1 MLDKNEAEEVK
12 MKTLKTWEKAAVAA
26 SMALLLG
33 ACSHTHSP
41 EKTASAGE
49 APECP
54 ECDARLEAL
63 KSKEAMLAEKERA
76 LQARAEELAKQKSAA
91 PAPAAVAT
99 DDGHMLPP
107 NAKPGE
113 CYARVWVPPKYK
125 TITEKVVKKEAS
137 SRIEVIPAKYR
148 TVTKRVLV
156 KEAHE
161 KLKVVPAT
169 YKWVEERVLVR
180 PAGEK
185 IVTVPAKYET
195 ITEKVLV
202 KPAYTTWKKG
212 TGPIQR
218 IDEATGEIMCLVEI
232 PATYKTVTRR
242 VLKSPATTKKVPI
255 PAVYKTVRKRVVDK
269 PEHTVKVKV
278 PAKYKTVTV
287 KELVTPAQTKTIE
300 IPAVYT
306 TVTRKEKV
314 SDGHM
319 EWRSILCKTNMT
331 RGKVAEIQRAL
342 KAKGFDPGPIDG
354 VIGSQTM
361 AAVNAFQR
369 KNNLPVDKYL
379 NIETVKALGVS
390 PI

>member
-1 MLDKNEAEEVK
+1 
-12 MKTLKTWEKAAVAA
+12 MKTLKSWEKAAMAA

-33 ACSHTHSP
+33 ACSHSHSP
-41 EKTASAGE
+41 EDTASIGE
-49 APECP
+49 ATECP

-63 KSKEAMLAEKERA
+63 KSKEAALAEKERA
-76 LQARAEELAKQKSAA
+76 LQARAAELAEQKPAA
-91 PAPAAVAT
+91 PAQVAAS
-99 DDGHMLPP
+99 DGQMLPP

-113 CYARVWVPPKYK
+113 CYTRVWVPPKYK

-137 SRIEVIPAKYR
+137 SRIEVIPAKYK

-161 KLKVVPAT
+161 KLKVIPAT
-169 YKWVEERVLVR
+169 YKWVEERVLVK
-180 PAGEK
+180 PAGER

-195 ITEKVLV
+195 VTEKVLV
-202 KPAYTTWKKG
+202 RPAYTTWKKG

-218 IDEATGEIMCLVEI
+218 IDETTGEIMCLVEV
-232 PATYKTVTRR
+232 PATYKTVTRK
-242 VLKSPATTKKVPI
+242 VLKTPATTKKVPI
-255 PAVYKTVRKRVVDK
+255 PAVYKTVRKRVIDK
-269 PEHTVKVKV
+269 PAHTVPVKV
-278 PAKYKTVTV
+278 PAQYKTVKV
-287 KELVTPAQTKTIE
+287 RELVSPAQTKTIE
-300 IPAVYT
+300 IPAVYA
-306 TVTRKEKV
+306 TVTRKEKI

-342 KAKGFDPGPIDG
+342 KAKGFNPGPIDG
-354 VIGSQTM
+354 VIGSQTI

-390 PI
+390 PM

>member
-1 MLDKNEAEEVK
+1 
-12 MKTLKTWEKAAVAA
+12 MKTLKTWEKATMAA
-26 SMALLLG
+26 SVALLLG

-41 EKTASAGE
+41 EETASVGKAD
-49 APECP
+49 ECATC
-54 ECDARLEAL
+54 EARLEAL
-63 KSKEAMLAEKERA
+63 KSKEAALAEKERA
-76 LQARAEELAKQKSAA
+76 LQAKAEELAKQKTAA
-91 PAPAAVAT
+91 PAPMASA
-99 DDGHMLPP
+99 DGPMLPP

-113 CYARVWVPPKYK
+113 CYARAWVPPKYK

-137 SRIEVIPAKYR
+137 SRIEVIPAKYK

-169 YKWVEERVLVR
+169 YKWVEERVLVK

-195 ITEKVLV
+195 VTEKVLV

-218 IDEATGEIMCLVEI
+218 IDEATGEIMCLVEV
-232 PATYKTVTRR
+232 PATYKTVTRK

-255 PAVYKTVRKRVVDK
+255 PAVYKTVRKRVIDK
-269 PEHTVKVKV
+269 PEHTVTVKV

-287 KELVTPAQTKTIE
+287 KELVTPAQTRTIE
-300 IPAVYT
+300 IPAVYA

-331 RGKVAEIQRAL
+331 RGKVTEIQRAL
-342 KAKGFDPGPIDG
+342 KAKGFNPGPIDG

-379 NIETVKALGVS
+379 NIETIKALGVS